1 MSTVFFLNNNQILL
15 AEKGDEQYWIKIWD
29 IRRATKITTLEVT
42 FEPKNLLFSDHYI
55 INFDGHDL
63 HVLDLE
69 TGKEHSKYYE
79 NMIFDAIVRDG
90 KIIAGLDDGELKTLK
105 VDTLEQVSA
114 VKSNM
119 RLHSMDYWSN
129 VAMLIASSEGSV
141 VYHYTEGIIKQS
153 PVRNSVLFVKKY
165 KYKVVMLQLSN
176 QYSIVIWDTLSDT
189 ITEHVEFCNTKIV
202 NLYHPFAISGSK
214 LLYVDNASLREY
226 DLETGKK
233 YVHNGV
239 FSDVYSYDAK

>member
-1 MSTVFFLNNNQILL
+1 MNNNQLLL
-15 AEKGDEQYWIKIWD
+15 AEKGDEHYWIKIWD

-63 HVLDLE
+63 HVLDLK

-114 VKSNM
+114 VKSKM

-153 PVRNSVLFVKKY
+153 PVRNS
-165 KYKVVMLQLSN
+165 
-176 QYSIVIWDTLSDT
+176 
-189 ITEHVEFCNTKIV
+189 
-202 NLYHPFAISGSK
+202 
-214 LLYVDNASLREY
+214 
-226 DLETGKK
+226 
-233 YVHNGV
+233 
-239 FSDVYSYDAK
+239 